1 MDPIA
6 TAASTA
12 TNWQTVLIAGIGL
25 ASTIVSGIVAV
36 LLARISA
43 NTRASRVNSDATMGI
58 AAETR
63 ESAKA
68 TAISVEKVHVAVNSE
83 RTAMLEKL
91 EALRAEILELSMGK
105 AVADERAAVAKE
117 HEDEGKA

>member
-83 RTAMLEKL
+83 RTKMLDEIRKL
-91 EALRAEILELSMGK
+91 RQEIQTFTVDK
-105 AVADERAAVAKE
+105 AVRDEKDK
-117 HEDEGKA
+117 HSD